1 MTELKQFSCGIF
13 LTFLV
18 LSFSTGFGQK
28 VKYKDLYELLRTKQY
43 ETAEPFLKRYLTE
56 NDDNPNA
63 FLFMGIIYQEKAAK
77 EDFLE
82 QTERELTEIDSAIYF
97 FNKATSTIDDRELR
111 KNKDYYEAYNRRDL
125 RTGEYGVSLSDVQF
139 DLQKR
144 LESLKE
150 RSDLVK
156 DAKRF
161 FVAMQLNYD
170 TAQKIFTS
178 LQGTAPNEMK
188 FYLRADDGVVKA
200 LEVLSMRGDSAV
212 QSFNAYKVKAA
223 GLGHATYNQ
232 MLDLVAIT
240 NFAQDG
246 TTSPDFY
253 QDDLKLWDYKKFA
266 DNAHK
271 TIQDE
276 IQPMEKN
283 LLEYDIEINKLR
295 EKLTTDSVSV
305 KNDLTKLIDK
315 LFIAQLKK
323 YDPDP
328 MPVDLFALKVGE
340 LEYKSTLIENKKL
353 RDSADVFLQLKLSQD
368 ELAEAIHLDSIA
380 TKLANRNLD
389 EDVKDYELFVK
400 NTFHSPDLLKGY
412 VRTVKDFA
420 DREYAS
426 QQAEAARRKKALDWI
441 IDGNDSIPLKP
452 GTRTTHFMPMTLV
465 SESYTA
471 GLYFPDSIRSGK
483 GYFYTINPS
492 RLAAVKV
499 RFPIDSVNMKRNSM
513 DSVKMFS
520 AADTQGQI
528 FFVMFS
534 LGSKVGTIYPAT
546 LCKIYRSDGLA
557 WSNNIKLPAKPED
570 LVLDQDSGSVKIT
583 YGPGKPPLVIDK
595 NGKVSK

>member
-1 MTELKQFSCGIF
+1 MIQLKQFSCGIF
-13 LTFLV
+13 LTFLL

-77 EDFLE
+77 EDFLK
-82 QTERELTEIDSAIYF
+82 QTEGELTEIDSSIYF
-97 FNKATSTIDDRELR
+97 FTKATATIDDREIR
-111 KNKDYYEAYNRRDL
+111 KNKEYYEAYNRRDL

-156 DAKRF
+156 NAKRF

-170 TAQKIFTS
+170 SAQKIYAT
-178 LQGTAPNEMK
+178 LQGIAPNEMK
-188 FYLRADDGVVKA
+188 FYLRADDGTLLA
-200 LEVLSMRGDSAV
+200 LETLSMRGDSAV
-212 QSFNAYKVKAA
+212 QSFNAYKGKAA
-223 GLGHATYNQ
+223 GLGHAAYNQ
-232 MLDLVAIT
+232 MLDLVPIS

-246 TTSPDFY
+246 TTSADFY

-340 LEYKSTLIENKKL
+340 LEYKSTLIEDKKL
-353 RDSADVFLQLKLSQD
+353 RDSANVFLQLKLSQG
-368 ELAEAIHLDSIA
+368 ELAEVIHLDSIA

-389 EDVKDYELFVK
+389 EDVKDYEPFVK
-400 NTFHSPDLLKGY
+400 NTFHSADLLKGY

-426 QQAEAARRKKALDWI
+426 KQEEVANKKKGLDWL
-441 IDGNDSIPLKP
+441 IDGNDSIPL
-452 GTRTTHFMPMTLV
+452 GSGVRTARFLPMTTV
-465 SESYTA
+465 NETYTA
-471 GLYFPDSIRSGK
+471 GLYFADSVRSAR

-492 RLAAVKV
+492 RLVAVKV
-499 RFPIDSVNMKRNSM
+499 RFPIDSVDMKRNLT
-513 DSVKMFS
+513 DSIKMFS
-520 AADTQGQI
+520 AADAQGQI
-528 FFVMFS
+528 FFVMLS
-534 LGSKVGTIYPAT
+534 LGSKVGAIYPAT

-557 WSNNIKLPAKPED
+557 WSSNIKLAAKPED

-583 YGPGKPPLVIDK
+583 YGPGRPPLVIDK
-595 NGKVSK
+595 NGKVAK